1 MALVTVEHLTR
12 HYALRSGWQRQH
24 LHAVDDISLEVAAGE
39 TVALVGESGSGKST
53 AARCLLRL
61 EDPDQGRVVIGE
73 EEVTAARPARVRALR
88 RDMQIVFQDPS
99 ASLNPRRTVGQLVSE
114 PLMLHGIARG
124 RQARLRVERI
134 LEQCGLQSAHADAY
148 PHQLS
153 GGQRQ
158 RVGLARALVTE
169 PRFVVLDEPTS
180 ALDVSVQAQLLNLLR
195 RLQRELD
202 LAYLFITH
210 DLSVARWMAQ
220 RIAVMYAGQIVEV
233 APTEELFARPLH
245 PYTQMLLD
253 AVPADTPSERR
264 ERRRPRGEP
273 YAPIDPEPG
282 CRFAGRCPFVA
293 DECQQP
299 VALED
304 AGGPHRVRCIG
315 HFSGR
320 IPTFAP
326 GADAAP
332 QPQRSQ

>member
-1 MALVTVEHLTR
+1 MALVTIEHLTR
-12 HYALRSGWQRQH
+12 HYAVRSGLQRQH

-61 EDPDQGRVVIGE
+61 EDPDRGRVVIGG
-73 EEVTAARPARVRALR
+73 EEVTAARPARVRELR
-88 RDMQIVFQDPS
+88 RDMQIVFQDPT

-124 RQARLRVERI
+124 RQARQRVEQM
-134 LEQCGLQSAHADAY
+134 LEQCGLQPAHADAY

-202 LAYLFITH
+202 LAFLFITH

-220 RIAVMYAGQIVEV
+220 RIAVMYAGQIVEL

-253 AVPADTPSERR
+253 AVPADTPGERR

-273 YAPIDPEPG
+273 YAPIDPDPG

-293 DECQQP
+293 GECDDP
-299 VALED
+299 VALES
-304 AGGPHRVRCIG
+304 AGGSHRVRCTG

-320 IPTFAP
+320 VPTFA
-326 GADAAP
+326 ADPEAARSL
-332 QPQRSQ
+332 QRSP

>member
-1 MALVTVEHLTR
+1 MALVTIEHLTR
-12 HYALRSGWQRQH
+12 HYAVRSGLQRQH
-24 LHAVDDISLEVAAGE
+24 LHAVDDISLEVGAGE

-61 EDPDQGRVVIGE
+61 EDPDQGRVVIGG
-73 EEVTAARPARVRALR
+73 EEVTAARPARVRELR
-88 RDMQIVFQDPS
+88 RDMQIVFQDPT
-99 ASLNPRRTVGQLVSE
+99 ASLNPRRTVGQLVGE

-124 RQARLRVERI
+124 RQARQRVEQM
-134 LEQCGLQSAHADAY
+134 LEQCGLQASHADAY

-202 LAYLFITH
+202 LAFLFITH

-220 RIAVMYAGQIVEV
+220 RIAVMYAGQIVEL
-233 APTEELFARPLH
+233 APTEELFAHPLH

-264 ERRRPRGEP
+264 ERRRPSGEP

-282 CRFAGRCPFVA
+282 CRFGGRCPFVA
-293 DECQQP
+293 DECQSP

-304 AGGPHRVRCIG
+304 AGGSHRVRCTG

-320 IPTFAP
+320 IPTFVA
-326 GADAAP
+326 GAEAP
-332 QPQRSQ
+332 QPPERSQ